1 MNNSIVIT
9 IVALSFACPSLF
21 CFIVYLLH
29 WRDCFHESDPI
40 LMSLSLSPLPVP
52 LPLTQA
58 SVTSIRTIR
67 RTRPILAICFVTNED
82 DENNE
87 IANDNLP
94 IASLV

>member
-1 MNNSIVIT
+1 MNNTIVIT

-29 WRDCFHESDPI
+29 WRDYSEPI
-40 LMSLSLSPLPVP
+40 LLSLSPLPAP
-52 LPLTQA
+52 LSQA

-67 RTRPILAICFVTNED
+67 RTRPILAFCFVTNED
-82 DENNE
+82 NE
-87 IANDNLP
+87 TLTNNDNLP